1 MIIVSPSFK
10 RANGVLTHKILPD
23 VIYAVHEFEQDEYIS
38 RGFNVLV
45 MPDDIRGNIAR
56 VRNWI
61 KRHYEKD
68 HDELIIIDDDIKSFL
83 FWEGLKQVRLEG
95 DSLIEHFES
104 MFILAKDWGV
114 SVFGVNPATD
124 KGSYREYTPFCTTSY
139 VSGSF
144 NGLINCPMYF
154 DETMPLKEDYDF
166 TIQVCNE
173 ERKILRFNQ
182 YSMNK
187 DDHGNLGGCANYRTI
202 TREKEQ
208 LQLLQKKWGEKIVRE
223 DKKSKQQY
231 DINPIINVPIKGV

>member
-1 MIIVSPSFK
+1 
-10 RANGVLTHKILPD
+10 
-23 VIYAVHEFEQDEYIS
+23 
-38 RGFNVLV
+38 
-45 MPDDIRGNIAR
+45 
-56 VRNWI
+56 
-61 KRHYEKD
+61 
-68 HDELIIIDDDIKSFL
+68 
-83 FWEGLKQVRLEG
+83 
-95 DSLIEHFES
+95 
-104 MFILAKDWGV
+104 
-114 SVFGVNPATD
+114 
-124 KGSYREYTPFCTTSY
+124 
-139 VSGSF
+139 
-144 NGLINCPMYF
+144 MYF